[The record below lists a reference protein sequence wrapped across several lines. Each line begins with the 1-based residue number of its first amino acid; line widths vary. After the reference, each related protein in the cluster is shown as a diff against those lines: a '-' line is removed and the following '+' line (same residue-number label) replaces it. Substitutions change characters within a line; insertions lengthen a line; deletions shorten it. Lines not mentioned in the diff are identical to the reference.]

1 MTVTGRVAE
10 VSGPRKLSVREQA
23 FAPPSVGQV
32 LVKVSQVGICASELA
47 DWRDG
52 PAAGDPPIEV
62 GHEPFGTVH
71 SVGAGVEGLEPGQ
84 PVTGRLVPSLADY
97 VYADPADVVAVPDG
111 VDRVLGE
118 PLGCVVEGYRRA
130 VPGPGARTVVVG
142 LGFMG
147 LVMVQLLAASPTAA
161 VWAVDP
167 RPDARDV
174 ARRTGATRTLAPDD
188 PALHGEAFEL
198 VVEASGT
205 QPGLDQATRLAA
217 EQGTV
222 SILGFHQA
230 PSRAVDVRTWN
241 WKALDV
247 VNAHVRDRHRLA
259 ASTAA
264 ALRLLAAGRLW
275 TSDLVTH
282 SYPLEQAGAAFEALE
297 GKPPGFVKAVVTL

>member
-1 MTVTGRVAE
+1 MTVTGRIAE
-10 VSGPRKLSVREQA
+10 VSGPRKLSVREQE
-23 FAPPSVGQV
+23 FAPPSAGQV

-47 DWRDG
+47 DWQNG
-52 PAAGDPPIEV
+52 PGAGDPPIEV
-62 GHEPFGTVH
+62 GHEPFGTIH

-111 VDRVLGE
+111 VDLPLGE

-130 VPGPGARTVVVG
+130 VPEPGARTVVVG

-161 VWAVDP
+161 VWAIDP
-167 RPDARDV
+167 RSDARDV
-174 ARRTGATRTLAPDD
+174 ARRTGATRTFAPDD

-222 SILGFHQA
+222 SILGYHQA

-259 ASTAA
+259 ASTGA
-264 ALRLLAAGRLW
+264 ALRLLTAGRLR

-282 SYPLEQAGAAFEALE
+282 SYPLEQAGAAFVALD